1 MKDEDD
7 EIVGGT
13 NRPLQIA
20 KVKEGGWNKERRAT
34 FLTVLAQTCNV
45 SRACKATGMKNDPYA
60 LRRRD
65 PAFARLWEE
74 ALAIGYERLEVM
86 LLQRALKGVNAIDLD
101 ALLATGAEAA
111 QEDWAQEDWGEED
124 GAQED
129 GGQEDWE
136 EEDGAQEDG
145 AQEEGAPEEEA
156 QEEGAPEE
164 EAPEPATVGD
174 APEAAAAPQT
184 PAAEAVREERR
195 PFGRAPGGLARDDV
209 QLALSLLDRRR
220 KGAAPLGGPRKVM
233 TSEEVDALLEKKLDA
248 LARKLKGAA

>member
-111 QEDWAQEDWGEED
+111 QEDWG
-124 GAQED
+124 QED
-129 GGQEDWE
+129 GGQED
-136 EEDGAQEDG
+136 G
-145 AQEEGAPEEEA
+145 
-156 QEEGAPEE
+156 
-164 EAPEPATVGD
+164 APEPATVGD
-174 APEAAAAPQT
+174 APDAAADAAAAPQT

>member
-101 ALLATGAEAA
+101 ALLLTGAEAA
-111 QEDWAQEDWGEED
+111 QEDWGEEDGGQED

-136 EEDGAQEDG
+136 EEDGAQEEG
-145 AQEEGAPEEEA
+145 AQEDG
-156 QEEGAPEE
+156 
-164 EAPEPATVGD
+164 APEPATVGD
-174 APEAAAAPQT
+174 APDAAADAVAAPQT

>member
-111 QEDWAQEDWGEED
+111 QEDW
-124 GAQED
+124 
-129 GGQEDWE
+129 GQEDWE
-136 EEDGAQEDG
+136 EEDGAQEEG
-145 AQEEGAPEEEA
+145 AQEDG
-156 QEEGAPEE
+156 
-164 EAPEPATVGD
+164 APEPATVGD
-174 APEAAAAPQT
+174 APDAAADAVAAPQT